1 MPDKLV
7 TIFSTISEPGKK
19 VPKRLTKR
27 LGKVK
32 KDNPTVNS
40 VHVASVMGSKKR
52 RKKRGISG
60 MAEVDKGDYPGH
72 PFRGNQWVGGIPEGG
87 GKGKAPSYE
96 KGKGKTGGK
105 KAKEEA
111 PKRKVASFSEM
122 RKLVPKSEG
131 NLGSGPGGTAQ
142 NIKKE
147 TSQAIAAAITAAG
160 IADTPEKAHQI
171 ALELQDLV
179 QQNQVIYPFPAF
191 KAGRA
196 TPVDGPQDYINAE
209 TLASGVLRAWADSST
224 GRYSL
229 VLQLAALHGLGVI
242 DDYEGVNL
250 YNESTEFTND
260 RDIFFDPNVGG
271 GDTAIVY
278 DEMRERFPNAMEFV
292 EAAVKAQYEA
302 TQQKFKEAGVTHV
315 TVSRGIGLKPVPD
328 PLDILDSVDEA
339 SSKSLEQTVGI
350 LGNIGERP
358 LSSWTADTGKA
369 IEFATDY
376 AEANTTPT
384 VLTAVV
390 PVELLFSTPFTGL
403 GSPVES
409 EVVVLSGNYNSVA
422 FMQDERWDDW
432 STSALDIEDMA
443 NFAVRSGDIGK
454 ADRPKKSIG
463 AMLNEG
469 NNADWIKALAK
480 RKRKKMSKKEPIKDP
495 KGGLTAAGR
504 RHFKRKEGAN
514 LKPGVKGKAD
524 TPEKMRRKGSFLTR
538 FYTNPSGPLQNDK
551 GEPTRLALAAAAW
564 GEPVPKN
571 RSDAAKLAAKGRRL
585 LERYENVKKHASHDQ
600 KTHGRRK
607 TATGGGTKPK
617 MRRLTEAASKR
628 AKQLAAMA
636 RDGGFTFN
644 PKRSEMRSKGVA
656 VAVGKENERKV
667 RADEFSEESIRQYA
681 RDHAELL
688 AQPRHHLGA
697 WRETEKGVDY
707 IYLDVS
713 VVMPSLESAAD
724 LGRANDQ
731 IGIFDLSTFTTYY
744 RAPDKEG
751 DLKYIPLNLTDA
763 TGYAETAATDM
774 ATNVG
779 KADGDKGVMFVPGE
793 MLDESSLPKIV
804 ERIMALKPVGKSEKE
819 SRKNS

>member
-1 MPDKLV
+1 MTDKLAA
-7 TIFSTISEPGKK
+7 IFSTISEPGKK
-19 VPKRLTKR
+19 VPKQLTKHFGTQHDQQTHGRRKVAVGGKYPTVDNEKDTEGKYSAEARQLAASVRASRMEHEPQLTDSLMRSLERHGANTYGLKFRVKTEKSIARKIDADSAEKGQSRAEVAEGMNDIIRYTGVVEEGKYSDTIWKVLDDLRADGIEFDRIKNFWPKGDPYDGINIKMKHPAGFKFELQFHTPESIETKNKSHKIYDLYREETNTKKRYTYYNRMVR
-27 LGKVK
+27 LWAQVNTPSGALEIGEQINESFVAVAKVAYRTIKRLDDNDNVVAEYRFSDANKTIVEQRKTSDGWVDAHGEVVWYLISGTWGYEPSSESVK

-52 RKKRGISG
+52 RKKKRGISG
-60 MAEVDKGDYPGH
+60 V
-72 PFRGNQWVGGIPEGG
+72 
-87 GKGKAPSYE
+87 
-96 KGKGKTGGK
+96 
-105 KAKEEA
+105 
-111 PKRKVASFSEM
+111 
-122 RKLVPKSEG
+122 
-131 NLGSGPGGTAQ
+131 
-142 NIKKE
+142 
-147 TSQAIAAAITAAG
+147 
-160 IADTPEKAHQI
+160 
-171 ALELQDLV
+171 QD
-179 QQNQVIYPFPAF
+179 
-191 KAGRA
+191 
-196 TPVDGPQDYINAE
+196 
-209 TLASGVLRAWADSST
+209 
-224 GRYSL
+224 
-229 VLQLAALHGLGVI
+229 
-242 DDYEGVNL
+242 
-250 YNESTEFTND
+250 
-260 RDIFFDPNVGG
+260 
-271 GDTAIVY
+271 
-278 DEMRERFPNAMEFV
+278 
-292 EAAVKAQYEA
+292 
-302 TQQKFKEAGVTHV
+302 
-315 TVSRGIGLKPVPD
+315 
-328 PLDILDSVDEA
+328 
-339 SSKSLEQTVGI
+339 
-350 LGNIGERP
+350 
-358 LSSWTADTGKA
+358 
-369 IEFATDY
+369 
-376 AEANTTPT
+376 
-384 VLTAVV
+384 
-390 PVELLFSTPFTGL
+390 
-403 GSPVES
+403 
-409 EVVVLSGNYNSVA
+409 
-422 FMQDERWDDW
+422 
-432 STSALDIEDMA
+432 
-443 NFAVRSGDIGK
+443 
-454 ADRPKKSIG
+454 
-463 AMLNEG
+463 
-469 NNADWIKALAK
+469 
-480 RKRKKMSKKEPIKDP
+480 MSKKEPIKDP

-504 RHFKRKEGAN
+504 AHFKRKEGAN

-585 LERYENVKKHASHDQ
+585 LERYENVKKKDSRYKGNTTERGYGWEHQQKREKLLANGAKCHWCGAKATQADHVGKNRLVASCASCNNKRSHKQRKKGGLLTKHASHDQ

-617 MRRLTEAASKR
+617 MRRITEAASKR

>member
-1 MPDKLV
+1 
-7 TIFSTISEPGKK
+7 
-19 VPKRLTKR
+19 
-27 LGKVK
+27 
-32 KDNPTVNS
+32 
-40 VHVASVMGSKKR
+40 
-52 RKKRGISG
+52 
-60 MAEVDKGDYPGH
+60 
-72 PFRGNQWVGGIPEGG
+72 
-87 GKGKAPSYE
+87 
-96 KGKGKTGGK
+96 
-105 KAKEEA
+105 
-111 PKRKVASFSEM
+111 
-122 RKLVPKSEG
+122 
-131 NLGSGPGGTAQ
+131 
-142 NIKKE
+142 
-147 TSQAIAAAITAAG
+147 
-160 IADTPEKAHQI
+160 
-171 ALELQDLV
+171 
-179 QQNQVIYPFPAF
+179 
-191 KAGRA
+191 
-196 TPVDGPQDYINAE
+196 
-209 TLASGVLRAWADSST
+209 
-224 GRYSL
+224 
-229 VLQLAALHGLGVI
+229 
-242 DDYEGVNL
+242 
-250 YNESTEFTND
+250 
-260 RDIFFDPNVGG
+260 
-271 GDTAIVY
+271 
-278 DEMRERFPNAMEFV
+278 
-292 EAAVKAQYEA
+292 
-302 TQQKFKEAGVTHV
+302 
-315 TVSRGIGLKPVPD
+315 
-328 PLDILDSVDEA
+328 
-339 SSKSLEQTVGI
+339 
-350 LGNIGERP
+350 
-358 LSSWTADTGKA
+358 
-369 IEFATDY
+369 
-376 AEANTTPT
+376 
-384 VLTAVV
+384 
-390 PVELLFSTPFTGL
+390 
-403 GSPVES
+403 
-409 EVVVLSGNYNSVA
+409 
-422 FMQDERWDDW
+422 
-432 STSALDIEDMA
+432 
-443 NFAVRSGDIGK
+443 
-454 ADRPKKSIG
+454 
-463 AMLNEG
+463 
-469 NNADWIKALAK
+469 
-480 RKRKKMSKKEPIKDP
+480 MSKKEPIKDP

-504 RHFKRKEGAN
+504 AHFKRKEGAN

-617 MRRLTEAASKR
+617 MRRITEAASKR